1 MLGDGHGED
10 RDHDPADGLDV
21 VVRRHQDG
29 EGVGGGVDVPLLVQ
43 RVLQRDAADQALRA
57 VQAEAPVPQLRVELE
72 EDEGGPQHPDAVLQ
86 PQGEG
91 EVEVDKNKVRVF
103 ELAVTDTMNPTK
115 VAVQKYLKYEAIRQV
130 LSTMD
135 VEIFVFVLDMSDF
148 NNSYNGFPMSMPS
161 YTLFEDLYNL
171 NDLIKSQTNY
181 SALRTTLKEYDDQD
195 DLYLFMDLF
204 ESVNKQFYSNNLQDL
219 RSISAGSEFSLNC
232 GFIKEE
238 VDSFLTTIQ
247 DDEYI
252 VEARAYIVE
261 ADPVKIEQNLVN
273 VLLQMIKSGDRPAE
287 LVQIWEYTPLKYSRL
302 VNDIMHNNNF
312 NGPRKKLVKYPPL
325 SLNMGVGL
333 DLESVGW
340 TTRFDEKE
348 VQSGTVG
355 LRVNL
360 DFDDPSEVVIADL
373 SRDCLHKYMKYW
385 KLLLSPSSSQFQEMM
400 KDKYS
405 HNDFKDLRQEA
416 SKHFIFE
423 WSFMIQMVCEAM
435 CMEMAYIHKRKNY
448 MAKLMTIG
456 NTELMVV
463 MLPGNKLSRDS
474 NLKYFLVSKTMFFD
488 NDDYHCFKIPY
499 GKNYRTRVL
508 SMTELPREYRCL
520 HQRN

>member
-1 MLGDGHGED
+1 
-10 RDHDPADGLDV
+10 
-21 VVRRHQDG
+21 
-29 EGVGGGVDVPLLVQ
+29 
-43 RVLQRDAADQALRA
+43 
-57 VQAEAPVPQLRVELE
+57 
-72 EDEGGPQHPDAVLQ
+72 
-86 PQGEG
+86 
-91 EVEVDKNKVRVF
+91 
-103 ELAVTDTMNPTK
+103 MNPTK

-463 MLPGNKLSRDS
+463 MLPGNKLSRGQQ
-474 NLKYFLVSKTMFFD
+474 LE
-488 NDDYHCFKIPY
+488 
-499 GKNYRTRVL
+499 VL
-508 SMTELPREYRCL
+508 PGLQDHVLRQRRLPLLQDPVRQELSDQGAQHDRIAKGVPLPAPTELAVAVSTNSPHVEPLYEAWKEGRLDYGALVQQFGVEL
-520 HQRN
+520 AGFIVEAAGISSEAS